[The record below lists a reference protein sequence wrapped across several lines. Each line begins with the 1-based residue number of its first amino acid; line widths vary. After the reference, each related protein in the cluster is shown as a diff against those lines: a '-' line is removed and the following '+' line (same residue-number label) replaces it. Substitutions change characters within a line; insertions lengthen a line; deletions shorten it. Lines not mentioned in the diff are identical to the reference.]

1 MFDNDKLLVNEVHN
15 ILSKNKISLEKEII
29 NLKYAYKKVISNK
42 LYYKI
47 DDPPFNKAAM
57 DGYGYYDNG
66 SRKFELLEEI
76 FSAGSNKTD
85 INILENCCIK
95 IMTGAMVP
103 DNINKISKFEA
114 ADIVEE
120 NGKKYVYV
128 KEEENSNNIILKSTS
143 SKIGDLL
150 LDIKRLDAED
160 ISRLASNGFSEIE
173 VFKSPKVAVIST
185 GSELIEIGN
194 KLEIGKIYD
203 SNGFL
208 IVNKL
213 KDIDI
218 DSKFYGIVKDEY
230 DSLYSVIS
238 GALKENDIVIVN
250 GGISFGNMDY
260 SKRVFND
267 LGVEKLCHGV
277 SIKPGKPFY
286 FGVKKDGN
294 KINKAIFG
302 IPGNPFASLVSIENF
317 VKPYINNCMGIR
329 YDNCFYKFPLYEN
342 YKRKNSKAEEYYPVD
357 FITNDKGTF
366 VKLLDYKGSFYLPAN
381 MKALMK
387 INIGINEI
395 KAFENVEIKFI

>member
-1 MFDNDKLLVNEVHN
+1 MFDNDKLPVNEVHN
-15 ILSKNKISLEKEII
+15 ILYNNKISLEKEMI

-57 DGYGYYDNG
+57 DGYGYHDNG

-103 DNINKISKFEA
+103 DNINKISKFES

-150 LDIKRLDAED
+150 LDIKRLEAED

-208 IVNKL
+208 IVNK
-213 KDIDI
+213 
-218 DSKFYGIVKDEY
+218 
-230 DSLYSVIS
+230 
-238 GALKENDIVIVN
+238 
-250 GGISFGNMDY
+250 
-260 SKRVFND
+260 
-267 LGVEKLCHGV
+267 
-277 SIKPGKPFY
+277 
-286 FGVKKDGN
+286 
-294 KINKAIFG
+294 
-302 IPGNPFASLVSIENF
+302 
-317 VKPYINNCMGIR
+317 
-329 YDNCFYKFPLYEN
+329 
-342 YKRKNSKAEEYYPVD
+342 
-357 FITNDKGTF
+357 
-366 VKLLDYKGSFYLPAN
+366 
-381 MKALMK
+381 
-387 INIGINEI
+387 
-395 KAFENVEIKFI
+395 